1 MLARSERRLS
11 ILLDYV
17 QMLPNN
23 LQRPLANEPYP
34 IRRAKL
40 RCVGCKCFCSVLL
53 LALVAVLG
61 VCGSPVMAQSPD
73 SQRAEH
79 FEKHIRPMLVRH
91 CYECHSGGSNALKG
105 GLRLDYKDGLL
116 KGGDSGPAIVLGNA
130 SESLLIAAVKHDGL
144 EMPPGKKLAEAE
156 VREFTA
162 WIEQGAYDPRDHM
175 PKASDVGRETFEALY
190 QARRQWWSLQ
200 PITHPEP
207 PRVEKSQ
214 TLSEIDQFIVARLQ
228 EHQLNLAPVAD
239 RRTLAR
245 RAHFAITGLPPT
257 ETALAE
263 FLKDEDTKAWDRLID
278 RLLASPH
285 FGERWARHWMDV
297 VRYTDTYG
305 YEWDMPAK
313 GAWRY
318 RDYLIRAFNDDVRY
332 DQLVREHI
340 AGDLLPAPRVNEAL
354 GINESLIGPMFYQMG
369 EKRHGDSAEF
379 NGIHQEMLDN
389 KIDAFGKAFL
399 ATTVA
404 CARCHDHKLD
414 AISQNDY
421 YALGGMFMSARW
433 VTNTVDLPQH
443 NAAVRAEL
451 EKIKQQ
457 MRPALAEQWLAD
469 IAAISAETLQAVN
482 VTVPNRP
489 MEDLLHVWSQ
499 LQADQTAGKDIA
511 TSWTELAKR
520 YADESTRRITE
531 NAGHFAAV
539 VDFRDGVPQG
549 WSADGE
555 GLRSIVP
562 RGDFV
567 VSLTSEKAIDS
578 ILLGG
583 LCTNSLSPRMNG
595 ALRTPWTKLLGPGQ
609 FSFEVAG
616 GDFAARRIV
625 VDNAFLT
632 ERQQYLNNPLP
643 QWQMADG
650 LGSQADRNVYIE
662 FATKTSNP
670 NFPPRVGLGGACSE
684 EQAADPRSWFQLSRI
699 VKHVAPFSPH
709 DELTGILRLFEG
721 GTPQTTDDVVNR
733 YRTVLSNAVTAWQN
747 DTTNDN
753 DVRLLNWMLTTG
765 LLKNNTTSETAAP
778 AVKDLVLQYRT
789 AEAKLNVPATVNG
802 MADIDSPVDYRLNIR
817 GDYDQL
823 GDAVPHGPLRLLVD
837 VCQDASSRSGAPAL
851 ERTALEAPASS
862 ESPGRLEPPGQSVPR
877 LEPRNND
884 ISNAATHNRLELA
897 DLVASPRNP
906 LTARVYVNR
915 VWYWLFGAG
924 VVATTDDFGHV
935 GDRPS
940 HPELLDG
947 LAWRF
952 MNEGWSTKRLIRS
965 IMLSQ
970 TWQQSQDAAAGALD
984 VDPTNRLLHHFP
996 VQRLDAESLRDAM
1009 LAVSG
1014 RWDATLYGPTSNPNR
1029 LNEDDQKRLFSGP
1042 LDGLGRRSI
1051 YTKITIMEPPR
1062 FLATFNQPAP
1072 KIPTGRRDI
1081 SNTPAQ
1087 SLALLNDP
1095 FVTNQAEVWAAALI
1109 TRPDTS
1115 IESRLQHMFAKAIG
1129 REATYEELSLWK
1141 DAARDFAMS
1150 EHGAKAEQISAA
1162 EMLTSQSL
1170 WQTLAHAMFNIKE
1183 FLYVR

>member
-1 MLARSERRLS
+1 MRSWKQARVSRR
-11 ILLDYV
+11 YAGWV
-17 QMLPNN
+17 F
-23 LQRPLANEPYP
+23 
-34 IRRAKL
+34 
-40 RCVGCKCFCSVLL
+40 G
-53 LALVAVLG
+53 LALVAV
-61 VCGSPVMAQSPD
+61 VSSSPVMAQSPN
-73 SQRAEH
+73 SQQAEH
-79 FEKHIRPMLVRH
+79 FEKHIRPLLVRH
-91 CYECHSGGSNALKG
+91 CYECHSGGSNEVKG
-105 GLRLDYKDGLL
+105 GLRLDFKNAVL
-116 KGGDSGPAIVLGNA
+116 KGGDTGPAIVPGNA
-130 SESLLIAAVKHDGL
+130 SESLLIAAVKHEGL
-144 EMPPGKKLAEAE
+144 EMPPGKKLAESE
-156 VREFTA
+156 VRELSE
-162 WIEQGAYDPRDHM
+162 WITQGAYDPREHM
-175 PKASDVGRETFEALY
+175 PEASDVANQTFEALY
-190 QARRQWWSLQ
+190 QSRRQWWSLQ
-200 PITHPEP
+200 PITKSEP
-207 PRVEKSQ
+207 PRIENSESL
-214 TLSEIDQFIVARLQ
+214 TEIDSFIVARLQ
-228 EHQLNLAPVAD
+228 DHQLNPAPAAD

-257 ETALAE
+257 EAQLKE
-263 FLKDEDTKAWDRLID
+263 FLSDEDPNAWDRLID

-318 RDYLIRAFNDDVRY
+318 RDYLIRAFNDDVPF

-340 AGDLLPAPRVNEAL
+340 AGDLLKSPRINEAL

-414 AISQNDY
+414 AISQKDY
-421 YALGGMFMSARW
+421 YALGGLFMSARW
-433 VTNTVDLPQH
+433 VTNTVDLPER

-451 EKIKQQ
+451 EHIKQQ
-457 MRPALAEQWLAD
+457 LRPALAEQWHSD
-469 IAAISAETLQAVN
+469 IAAISAESLQAIN
-482 VTVPNRP
+482 VSVPNRP

-499 LQADQTAGKDIA
+499 LQTDLAAGKDIA
-511 TSWTELAKR
+511 ASWTESAKR
-520 YADESTRRITE
+520 YSDESTRRISE
-531 NAGHFAAV
+531 NAGHFTTV
-539 VDFRDGVPQG
+539 VDFRDGIPVG
-549 WSADGE
+549 WSVDGE
-555 GLRSIVP
+555 GLRTIIA

-567 VSLTSEKAIDS
+567 VSLAGEKVIDS

-595 ALRTPWTKLLGPGQ
+595 ALRTPWSKLIGPGQ

-643 QWQMADG
+643 KWLMANG
-650 LGSQADRNVYIE
+650 LASQADRNVYIE

-670 NFPPRVGLGGACSE
+670 NFPPRVGLGGACSD

-721 GTPQTTDDVVNR
+721 DTPQSSDDVISR

-747 DTTNDN
+747 DATSDN
-753 DVRLLNWMLTTG
+753 DVRLLNWMLTSS
-765 LLKNNTTSETAAP
+765 LLKNHATAETTAQ
-778 AVKDLVLQYRT
+778 AVKDLVHQYRA
-789 AEAKLNVPATVNG
+789 AEAKLPVTETVNG

-823 GDAVPHGPLRLLVD
+823 GDAVPHGSPGLLVD
-837 VCQDASSRSGAPAL
+837 VCRSTLSERGSDPLRQDKNSSLSPKGQPPV
-851 ERTALEAPASS
+851 RTA
-862 ESPGRLEPPGQSVPR
+862 
-877 LEPRNND
+877 D
-884 ISNAATHNRLELA
+884 RLELA
-897 DLVASPRNP
+897 ELVASPRNP

-915 VWYWLFGAG
+915 IWHWLFGAG
-924 VVATTDDFGHV
+924 LVATTDDFGHV
-935 GDRPS
+935 GDKPS
-940 HPELLDG
+940 HPELLDA

-952 MNEGWSTKRLIRS
+952 MNEGWSTKQLIRS
-965 IMLSQ
+965 ILLSR
-970 TWQQSQDAAAGALD
+970 TWQQSQAAADGAVD

-996 VQRLDAESLRDAM
+996 VQRLEAESIRDAM
-1009 LAVSG
+1009 LTVSG
-1014 RWDATLYGPTSNPNR
+1014 RLDATLYGPTSNPSR
-1029 LNEDDQKRLFSGP
+1029 LSEDGQKRLFSGP
-1042 LDGLGRRSI
+1042 LDGNGRRSI

-1081 SNTPAQ
+1081 ANTPAQ

-1095 FVTNQAEVWAAALI
+1095 FVTNQAEVWAAELI
-1109 TRPDTS
+1109 TRADTS
-1115 IESRLQHMFAKAIG
+1115 TESRLQHMFSKAIG
-1129 REATYEELSLWK
+1129 REATSHELSIWK
-1141 DAARDFAMS
+1141 DAARDFAD
-1150 EHGAKAEQISAA
+1150 AEQILEA
-1162 EMLTSQSL
+1162 EMLTSRSL

>member
-1 MLARSERRLS
+1 
-11 ILLDYV
+11 
-17 QMLPNN
+17 MLPNDQ
-23 LQRPLANEPYP
+23 QRPFTNHSYR
-34 IRRAKL
+34 IRRRKL
-40 RCVGCKCFCSVLL
+40 GYSCRRCFGWALW
-53 LALVAVLG
+53 LALVAIVSS
-61 VCGSPVMAQSPD
+61 SPVMAQPPNSR
-73 SQRAEH
+73 QAEH
-79 FEKHIRPMLVRH
+79 FEKHIRPLLVRH
-91 CYECHSGGSNALKG
+91 CYECHSSGSNEIKG
-105 GLRLDYKDGLL
+105 GLRLDFKDALL
-116 KGGDSGPAIVLGNA
+116 KGGDSGPAIVPGNA

-156 VREFTA
+156 VRELSD
-162 WIEQGAYDPRDHM
+162 WITQGAYDPREHM
-175 PKASDVGRETFEALY
+175 PDASSVANETFEALY
-190 QARRQWWSLQ
+190 QSRRQWWSLQ
-200 PITHPEP
+200 QITKPEP
-207 PRVEKSQ
+207 PHVENSES
-214 TLSEIDQFIVARLQ
+214 LSEIDRFIVARLQ
-228 EHQLNLAPVAD
+228 DHQLNPAPAAA

-257 ETALAE
+257 EVQLTE
-263 FLKDEDTKAWDRLID
+263 FLSDEDPNAWDRLVD

-318 RDYLIRAFNDDVRY
+318 RDYLIRAFNEDVPF

-340 AGDLLPAPRVNEAL
+340 AGDLLESPRINEAL

-414 AISQNDY
+414 AISQKDY
-421 YALGGMFMSARW
+421 YALGGLFMSARW
-433 VTNTVDLPQH
+433 VTNTVDLPER
-443 NAAVRAEL
+443 NAVARAEL
-451 EKIKQQ
+451 EHIKLQL
-457 MRPALAEQWLAD
+457 RPALAEQWLSD
-469 IAAISAETLQAVN
+469 IAAISAESLQVVN
-482 VTVPNRP
+482 VTVTNRP
-489 MEDLLHVWSQ
+489 MEDLLYAWTQ
-499 LQADQTAGKDIA
+499 LQTDQAAGKDIA

-520 YADESTRRITE
+520 YADESARRISE
-531 NAGHFAAV
+531 NAGHFASV
-539 VDFRDGVPQG
+539 VDFRDGLPEG
-549 WSADGE
+549 WSVDGE
-555 GLRSIVP
+555 GLRTIVP

-567 VSLTSEKAIDS
+567 VSLSGEKAIDS

-583 LCTNSLSPRMNG
+583 LCTNSVSPRMNG
-595 ALRTPWTKLLGPGQ
+595 ALRTPWSKLIGPGQ

-632 ERQQYLNNPLP
+632 ERQQYLSNPLP
-643 QWQMADG
+643 QWQMTDG
-650 LGSQADRNVYIE
+650 LASQQDRNVYIE

-670 NFPPRVGLGGACSE
+670 NFPPRVGLGGACSD

-699 VKHVAPFSPH
+699 VRHVAPFSPH
-709 DELTGILRLFEG
+709 DELTEILRLFAG
-721 GTPQTTDDVVNR
+721 DTPQSSEDVINR
-733 YRTVLSNAVTAWQN
+733 YRAVLSNAVTAWQI
-747 DTTNDN
+747 DTTSDN
-753 DVRLLNWMLTTG
+753 DVRLLNWLLTNG
-765 LLKNNTTSETAAP
+765 LLKNTATSESTSP
-778 AVKDLVLQYRT
+778 AIRNLVLQYRD
-789 AEAKLNVPATVNG
+789 AEAKLHVPATVNG

-823 GDAVPHGPLRLLVD
+823 DDAVPHGSPRLLVD
-837 VCQDASSRSGAPAL
+837 VCQKTESLSEKGSDPLGQDKNSSIIDVPLKGQTPF
-851 ERTALEAPASS
+851 RTA
-862 ESPGRLEPPGQSVPR
+862 
-877 LEPRNND
+877 D
-884 ISNAATHNRLELA
+884 RLELA
-897 DLVASPRNP
+897 GLVASSRNP

-915 VWYWLFGAG
+915 IWHWLFGAG
-924 VVATTDDFGHV
+924 LVATTDDFGHV
-935 GDRPS
+935 GDKPS
-940 HPELLDG
+940 HPELLDA

-952 MNEGWSTKRLIRS
+952 MNEGWSTKELIRS

-970 TWQQSQDAAAGALD
+970 TWQQSQDAADGALD

-1014 RWDATLYGPTSNPNR
+1014 RLDATLYGPTSNPSR
-1029 LNEDDQKRLFSGP
+1029 LSEDDQKRLFSGP

-1081 SNTPAQ
+1081 ANTPAQ

-1095 FVTNQAEVWAAALI
+1095 FVTNQADVWAAELI
-1109 TRPDTS
+1109 TRPDAS
-1115 IESRLQHMFAKAIG
+1115 IESRLQHMFLKAIG
-1129 REATYEELSLWK
+1129 REATLQELSIWK
-1141 DAARDFAMS
+1141 AAARDFAD
-1150 EHGAKAEQISAA
+1150 AEQIPEA
-1162 EMLTSQSL
+1162 EMLTSRSL
-1170 WQTLAHAMFNIKE
+1170 GQTLAHAMFNIKE

>member
-1 MLARSERRLS
+1 MLQHDQQLPLTNAPHRIRLRKMS
-11 ILLDYV
+11 TGCCRCSCWVLWL
-17 QMLPNN
+17 MLFAAASSS
-23 LQRPLANEPYP
+23 LA
-34 IRRAKL
+34 
-40 RCVGCKCFCSVLL
+40 
-53 LALVAVLG
+53 
-61 VCGSPVMAQSPD
+61 MAQPPNA
-73 SQRAEH
+73 QQTEH
-79 FEKHIRPMLVRH
+79 FEKHIRPLLVRH
-91 CYECHSGGSNALKG
+91 CYECHSGASNELKG
-105 GLRLDYKDGLL
+105 GLRLDFKDGLL
-116 KGGDSGPAIVLGNA
+116 KGGDSGPAIVPGNA
-130 SESLLIAAVKHDGL
+130 RQSLLIAAVKYDGL
-144 EMPPGKKLAEAE
+144 EMPPGRKLAESE
-156 VREFTA
+156 IFQLSN
-162 WIEQGAYDPRDHM
+162 WISQGAYDPRDHM
-175 PKASDVGRETFEALY
+175 PETSDVATETFEALY
-190 QARRQWWSLQ
+190 QSRRQWWSLQ
-200 PITHPEP
+200 PVRTPQQ
-207 PRVEKSQ
+207 PRIDSSE
-214 TLSEIDQFIVARLQ
+214 TLSEIDRFIVARLQ
-228 EHQLNLAPVAD
+228 EHQLNQAPPAD

-257 ETALAE
+257 EGQLAE
-263 FLKDEDTKAWDRLID
+263 FLSDEDLHAWDRLVD

-318 RDYLIRAFNDDVRY
+318 RDYLIRAFNNDVPF

-340 AGDLLPAPRVNEAL
+340 AGDLLESPRIDQAL

-414 AISQNDY
+414 AISQKDY
-421 YALGGMFMSARW
+421 YALGGLFMSARW
-433 VTNTVDLPQH
+433 VTNTVDLPER
-443 NAAVRAEL
+443 NTLVRAEL
-451 EKIKQQ
+451 EQIKQQ
-457 MRPALAEQWLAD
+457 LHPVLADQWLSD
-469 IAAISAETLQAVN
+469 IATISAESLQATN

-489 MEDLLHVWSQ
+489 MEDLLHAWSQ
-499 LQADQTAGKDIA
+499 LQADQAAGKDVA
-511 TSWTELAKR
+511 TSWTELAKH
-520 YADESTRRITE
+520 YSDESTRRIAE
-531 NAGHFAAV
+531 NAGHFATV
-539 VDFRDGVPQG
+539 VDFRDGIPDG
-549 WSADGE
+549 WSVDGE
-555 GLRSIVP
+555 GLRTIVP

-567 VSLTSEKAIDS
+567 VSLTGEKAIDA
-578 ILLGG
+578 ILVGG

-595 ALRTPWTKLLGPGQ
+595 ALRTPWTKLIGPGQ

-632 ERQQYLNNPLP
+632 ERQQYLNNLLP
-643 QWQMADG
+643 KWQLADG
-650 LGSQADRNVYIE
+650 LAAQTDRNVYME

-684 EQAADPRSWFQLSRI
+684 EQAADPRSWFQVSRV

-709 DELTGILRLFEG
+709 DELTAILRLFEG
-721 GTPQTTDDVVNR
+721 DTPQSPDDVINR
-733 YRTVLSNAVTAWQN
+733 YRTVLSNAVAAWEN
-747 DTTNDN
+747 NKTSDDH
-753 DVRLLNWMLTTG
+753 VRLLNWMLANG
-765 LLKNNTTSETAAP
+765 LLKNNATSETAAP
-778 AVKDLVLQYRT
+778 DVKALVLQYRD
-789 AEAKLNVPATVNG
+789 AEAKLHVPATVNG
-802 MADIDSPVDYRLNIR
+802 MADIDSPIDYRLNIR

-837 VCQDASSRSGAPAL
+837 VCQNAVSEKGSDPPKGQPPF
-851 ERTALEAPASS
+851 RTA
-862 ESPGRLEPPGQSVPR
+862 
-877 LEPRNND
+877 D
-884 ISNAATHNRLELA
+884 RLELA
-897 DLVASPRNP
+897 ELVASPRNP

-915 VWYWLFGAG
+915 IWYWLFGAG
-924 VVATTDDFGHV
+924 LVATTDDFGHV
-935 GDRPS
+935 GEQPS
-940 HPELLDG
+940 HPELLDA

-965 IMLSQ
+965 IVVSR
-970 TWQQSQDAAAGALD
+970 TWQQSQDAAAGAVD

-1009 LAVSG
+1009 LIVSG
-1014 RWDATLYGPTSNPNR
+1014 RLDATLYGPTSNPSR
-1029 LNEDDQKRLFSGP
+1029 LSEDDQKRLFSGP

-1081 SNTPAQ
+1081 TNTPTQ

-1095 FVTNQAEVWAAALI
+1095 FVTNQAEVWAAELI

-1115 IESRLQHMFAKAIG
+1115 IESRLQHMFSKAIG
-1129 REATYEELSLWK
+1129 REATSQELSLWK
-1141 DAARDFAMS
+1141 NATCDFAV
-1150 EHGAKAEQISAA
+1150 AEQIPKA
-1162 EMLTSQSL
+1162 EMLTSGSL

>member
-1 MLARSERRLS
+1 
-11 ILLDYV
+11 
-17 QMLPNN
+17 MLPND
-23 LQRPLANEPYP
+23 LQRPLANEPNW
-34 IRRAKL
+34 IHDWKLACDSRR
-40 RCVGCKCFCSVLL
+40 CFGWALWL
-53 LALVAVLG
+53 ILVAAV
-61 VCGSPVMAQSPD
+61 SDPPVMAQPPD
-73 SQRAEH
+73 SQQAEH
-79 FEKHIRPMLVRH
+79 FEKHIRPLLVRH
-91 CYECHSGGSNALKG
+91 CYECHSGGSNEVKG
-105 GLRLDYKDGLL
+105 GLRLDFKDALL
-116 KGGDSGPAIVLGNA
+116 KGGDSGPAIVPGNA
-130 SESLLIAAVKHDGL
+130 SESLLIAAVKHEGL
-144 EMPPGKKLAEAE
+144 EMPPGKKLAESE
-156 VREFTA
+156 VRELSN
-162 WIEQGAYDPRDHM
+162 WIAQGAYDPRDHM
-175 PKASDVGRETFEALY
+175 PKASDVASETFEALY
-190 QARRQWWSLQ
+190 QSRRQWWSLQ
-200 PITHPEP
+200 PITQPEP
-207 PRVEKSQ
+207 PHVETSQ
-214 TLSEIDQFIVARLQ
+214 SLSEIDQFIVSRLHD
-228 EHQLNLAPVAD
+228 HQLNLAPPAD

-257 ETALAE
+257 EAQLAE
-263 FLKDEDTKAWDRLID
+263 FLNDEDSKAWDRLID

-318 RDYLIRAFNDDVRY
+318 RDYLIRAFNDDVPF

-340 AGDLLPAPRVNEAL
+340 AGDLLESPRINEAL

-414 AISQNDY
+414 AISQKDY
-421 YALGGMFMSARW
+421 YALGGLFMSARW
-433 VTNTVDLPQH
+433 VTNTVDLPEH

-451 EKIKQQ
+451 ERIKQQ
-457 MRPALAEQWLAD
+457 LRPRLAEQWLSD
-469 IAAISAETLQAVN
+469 IATISAESLQAVN

-499 LQADQTAGKDIA
+499 LQADQATGKDVA

-520 YADESTRRITE
+520 YADESTRRISE

-539 VDFRDGVPQG
+539 VDFRDGIPEG
-549 WSADGE
+549 WSVDGE
-555 GLRSIVP
+555 GLRKIVP

-567 VSLTSEKAIDS
+567 VSLTGEKGIDS
-578 ILLGG
+578 VLLGG

-595 ALRTPWTKLLGPGQ
+595 ALRTPWTKLIGPGQ
-609 FSFEVAG
+609 LSFEVAG

-643 QWQMADG
+643 QWLMADG
-650 LGSQADRNVYIE
+650 LASQADRNVYIE

-709 DELTGILRLFEG
+709 DELTGIVRLVEG
-721 GTPQTTDDVVNR
+721 VTPQSTDDVISR

-747 DTTNDN
+747 ETTSDN
-753 DVRLLNWMLTTG
+753 DVRLLNWMLTNG
-765 LLKNNTTSETAAP
+765 LLKNNATSEAAAP
-778 AVKDLVLQYRT
+778 AVKDLVLQYRA

-802 MADIDSPVDYRLNIR
+802 MADIDSPVDYRLNVR

-837 VCQDASSRSGAPAL
+837 VCQNASPRSGAPVL
-851 ERTALEAPASS
+851 ERKALEAPAFS
-862 ESPGRLEPPGQSVPR
+862 ENPARLEPPEQFIPS
-877 LEPRNND
+877 LESRNKD
-884 ISNAATHNRLELA
+884 TIHASAHNRLELA
-897 DLVASPRNP
+897 ELVASPRNP

-915 VWYWLFGAG
+915 IWYWLFGG
-924 VVATTDDFGHV
+924 GLVATTDDFGHV

-940 HPELLDG
+940 HPELLDA

-952 MNEGWSTKRLIRS
+952 MHEGWSTKRLIRS
-965 IMLSQ
+965 IVLSQ
-970 TWQQSQDAAAGALD
+970 TWQQSQDAATGALD

-1009 LAVSG
+1009 LAVSD
-1014 RWDATLYGPTSNPNR
+1014 RLDATLHGPTSNPNR
-1029 LNEDDQKRLFSGP
+1029 LSEDGQKRLFSGP

-1081 SNTPAQ
+1081 ANTPAQ

-1095 FVTNQAEVWAAALI
+1095 FVTNQAEVWAAELI

-1115 IESRLQHMFAKAIG
+1115 IESRLQHMFSKAIG
-1129 REATYEELSLWK
+1129 REATSEELSLWK
-1141 DAARDFAMS
+1141 NAARDFAN
-1150 EHGAKAEQISAA
+1150 AEQIPDAD
-1162 EMLTSQSL
+1162 MLTSGSL

>member
-1 MLARSERRLS
+1 MVSHS
-11 ILLDYV
+11 
-17 QMLPNN
+17 
-23 LQRPLANEPYP
+23 LQRPVANELSEN
-34 IRRAKL
+34 RRRKAAFQSWTCCGWAL
-40 RCVGCKCFCSVLL
+40 CLT
-53 LALVAVLG
+53 LVAASG
-61 VCGSPVMAQSPD
+61 GSAVMAQPLISE
-73 SQRAEH
+73 RAEH
-79 FEKHIRPMLVRH
+79 FEKHVRPLLVRH
-91 CYECHSGGSNALKG
+91 CYECHSGGSNEVKG
-105 GLRLDYKDGLL
+105 QLRLDFKDGLL
-116 KGGDSGPAIVLGNA
+116 KGGDSGAAIVPGNA
-130 SESLLIAAVKHDGL
+130 GESLLISAVKHDGL
-144 EMPPGKKLAEAE
+144 EMPPGKKIAESE
-156 VREFTA
+156 IRELTE
-162 WIEQGAYDPRDHM
+162 WIEQGAYDPRDQM
-175 PKASDVGRETFEALY
+175 PKASDVASETFEALY
-190 QARRQWWSLQ
+190 QSRRQWWSLQ
-200 PITHPEP
+200 PIKQPESSN
-207 PRVEKSQ
+207 VEESES
-214 TLSEIDQFIVARLQ
+214 LSEIDQFIATRLQ
-228 EHQLNLAPVAD
+228 EYQLNPAPPAD

-257 ETALAE
+257 EAQLTE
-263 FLKDEDTKAWDRLID
+263 FLSDEDSKAWDHLID
-278 RLLASPH
+278 RLLSSSH

-318 RDYLIRAFNDDVRY
+318 RDYLIRAFNEDVPF

-340 AGDLLPAPRVNEAL
+340 AGDLLESPRINEAL
-354 GINESLIGPMFYQMG
+354 GLNESLIGPMFYQMG

-414 AISQNDY
+414 AISQKDY

-433 VTNTVDLPQH
+433 VTNTVDLPER
-443 NAAVRAEL
+443 NASGRAEL
-451 EKIKQQ
+451 EQIKQQ
-457 MRPALAEQWLAD
+457 LRPLLAEQWLSD
-469 IAAISAETLQAVN
+469 IAAISTESLQAIN
-482 VTVPNRP
+482 VIVPNRP

-499 LQADQTAGKDIA
+499 LQTDQAAGKDIA

-520 YADESTRRITE
+520 YADESTRRIAE
-531 NAGHFAAV
+531 NAGHFTAV
-539 VDFRDGVPQG
+539 VDFRDGVPPG

-567 VSLTSEKAIDS
+567 VSLTGEKAIDS
-578 ILLGG
+578 VLLGG

-595 ALRTPWTKLLGPGQ
+595 ALRTPWTKLIGPGQ

-643 QWQMADG
+643 QWQMNDG
-650 LGSQADRNVYIE
+650 LASQSDRNVYIE

-684 EQAADPRSWFQLSRI
+684 AQSADPRSWFQLSRI
-699 VKHVAPFSPH
+699 VRHVAPFSPH

-721 GTPQTTDDVVNR
+721 ATPQSSDDTVSR
-733 YRTVLSNAVTAWQN
+733 YRAVLTSAVIAWRN
-747 DTTNDN
+747 EATSDN
-753 DVRLLNWMLTTG
+753 DVRLMNWMLANG
-765 LLKNNTTSETAAP
+765 LLKNNATSETTASAI
-778 AVKDLVLQYRT
+778 KDLVLKYRVV
-789 AEAKLNVPATVNG
+789 EAKLNVPATVNG
-802 MADIDSPVDYRLNIR
+802 MANIDSPVDYRLNIR

-823 GDAVPHGPLRLLVD
+823 GDAVPHGPIRLLVD
-837 VCQDASSRSGAPAL
+837 VCQNAISRPGAQAWERHAL
-851 ERTALEAPASS
+851 ESSASS
-862 ESPGRLEPPGQSVPR
+862 ENPASLDPQTKASE
-877 LEPRNND
+877 D
-884 ISNAATHNRLELA
+884 IVAAAKDSRLELA
-897 DLVASPRNP
+897 DLVANPRNP

-915 VWYWLFGAG
+915 VWHWLFGAG
-924 VVATTDDFGHV
+924 IVATTDDFGHV
-935 GDRPS
+935 GDKPS
-940 HPELLDG
+940 HPELLDA

-965 IMLSQ
+965 IVLSR
-970 TWQQSQDAAAGALD
+970 TWQQSQDVASGALD

-996 VQRLDAESLRDAM
+996 VQRLDAESLRDAI

-1014 RWDATLYGPTSNPNR
+1014 RLDATLYGPTSDPNR

-1081 SNTPAQ
+1081 ANTPAQ

-1095 FVTNQAEVWAAALI
+1095 FVTNQADVWAAELI
-1109 TRPDTS
+1109 TRSDTS
-1115 IESRLQHMFAKAIG
+1115 IESRLQHMFSKAIG
-1129 REATYEELSLWK
+1129 RQATSEELSLWK
-1141 DAARDFAMS
+1141 DAATDFAGS
-1150 EHGAKAEQISAA
+1150 EHIPDAD
-1162 EMLTSQSL
+1162 MLTSHSL

>member
-1 MLARSERRLS
+1 MLS
-11 ILLDYV
+11 
-17 QMLPNN
+17 NN
-23 LQRPLANEPYP
+23 LQRPLANDPYRIHRMKP
-34 IRRAKL
+34 ACDSYGCIRWAL
-40 RCVGCKCFCSVLL
+40 W
-53 LALVAVLG
+53 LAFVAV
-61 VCGSPVMAQSPD
+61 VSGSPAMAQPPN
-73 SQRAEH
+73 SQQAEQ
-79 FEKHIRPMLVRH
+79 FEKHIRPLLVRH
-91 CYECHSGGSNALKG
+91 CYECHSGGSNEVKG
-105 GLRLDYKDGLL
+105 GLRLDFKDAVL
-116 KGGDSGPAIVLGNA
+116 KGGDSGPAIVPGNA
-130 SESLLIAAVKHDGL
+130 SESLLITAVKHDGL
-144 EMPPGKKLAEAE
+144 EMPPGKKLAESE
-156 VREFTA
+156 VRELSD
-162 WIEQGAYDPRDHM
+162 WIAQGAYDPRDHM
-175 PKASDVGRETFEALY
+175 PTASDVANETFEALY
-190 QARRQWWSLQ
+190 QSRRQWWSLQ
-200 PITHPEP
+200 PIAQPEP
-207 PRVEKSQ
+207 PHVEKSQ
-214 TLSEIDQFIVARLQ
+214 TLSEIDQFIVARLHD
-228 EHQLNLAPVAD
+228 HQLNPAPPAD

-257 ETALAE
+257 EAELTE
-263 FLKDEDTKAWDRLID
+263 FLSDETPNAWDRLID

-318 RDYLIRAFNDDVRY
+318 RDYLIRAFNDDVPF

-340 AGDLLPAPRVNEAL
+340 AGDLLEPPRINDAL

-421 YALGGMFMSARW
+421 YALGGLFMSARW
-433 VTNTVDLPQH
+433 VTNTVDLPEH
-443 NAAVRAEL
+443 NASVRAEL
-451 EKIKQQ
+451 EQIKLQL
-457 MRPALAEQWLAD
+457 RPRLAEQWLSD
-469 IAAISAETLQAVN
+469 IAAISAESLRAVN
-482 VTVPNRP
+482 VAVPNRP

-499 LQADQTAGKDIA
+499 LQSDQAAGKVFA

-520 YADESTRRITE
+520 YADESTRRISE
-531 NAGHFAAV
+531 NAAHFAAV
-539 VDFRDGVPQG
+539 VDFRDGIPEG

-555 GLRSIVP
+555 GLRTIVP

-567 VSLTSEKAIDS
+567 VSLAGEKAIDA

-595 ALRTPWTKLLGPGQ
+595 ALRTPWTKLIGPGQ
-609 FSFEVAG
+609 CSFEVAG

-632 ERQQYLNNPLP
+632 ERQQYLNNPSP

-699 VKHVAPFSPH
+699 VKHAAPFSPH

-721 GTPQTTDDVVNR
+721 VTPQSSDDVINR
-733 YRTVLSNAVTAWQN
+733 YRTVLSSAVTAWKD
-747 DTTNDN
+747 DTTNDS
-753 DVRLLNWMLTTG
+753 DVRLLNWMLTNG
-765 LLKNNTTSETAAP
+765 LLKNSATSETAAL
-778 AVKDLVLQYRT
+778 AVKDLVLQYRAT
-789 AEAKLNVPATVNG
+789 EAKLNVPATVNG
-802 MADIDSPVDYRLNIR
+802 MADIDSPVDYRLNVR

-823 GDAVPHGPLRLLVD
+823 GESVPHGSPRLLVD

-862 ESPGRLEPPGQSVPR
+862 ENPGRQEPPPGQSVPR
-877 LEPRNND
+877 QEPRNKETAD
-884 ISNAATHNRLELA
+884 TEGTFDASIHNRLELA
-897 DLVASPRNP
+897 ELVASPRNP

-915 VWYWLFGAG
+915 IWYWMFGAG
-924 VVATTDDFGHV
+924 LVATTDDFGHV

-940 HPELLDG
+940 HPELLDA

-952 MNEGWSTKRLIRS
+952 MNEGWSTKQLIHS
-965 IMLSQ
+965 IVLSQ
-970 TWQQSQDAAAGALD
+970 TWQQSQDAAAGALE

-1014 RWDATLYGPTSNPNR
+1014 RLDATLYGPTSNPSR

-1081 SNTPAQ
+1081 ANTPAQ

-1095 FVTNQAEVWAAALI
+1095 FVTNQAEVWAAELI

-1115 IESRLQHMFAKAIG
+1115 IESRLQHMFSKAIG
-1129 REATYEELSLWK
+1129 REATSAELSLWK
-1141 DAARDFAMS
+1141 DAARDFAD
-1150 EHGAKAEQISAA
+1150 AEQIPDA
-1162 EMLTSQSL
+1162 EMLTSGSL

>member
-1 MLARSERRLS
+1 
-11 ILLDYV
+11 
-17 QMLPNN
+17 MLPNDQ
-23 LQRPLANEPYP
+23 QRPSANQPYRIHLRKLAGQS
-34 IRRAKL
+34 RRF
-40 RCVGCKCFCSVLL
+40 FC
-53 LALVAVLG
+53 LAFALMFVAIVP
-61 VCGSPVMAQSPD
+61 GSPAMAQPPKT
-73 SQRAEH
+73 QQAEH
-79 FEKHIRPMLVRH
+79 FERHIRPLLVRH
-91 CYECHSGGSNALKG
+91 CYECHSGGSNELKG
-105 GLRLDYKDGLL
+105 GLRLDFKDGLL
-116 KGGDSGPAIVLGNA
+116 NGGDSGPAVVPGNA
-130 SESLLIAAVKHDGL
+130 SESLLISAVKHDGL
-144 EMPPGKKLAEAE
+144 EMPPGKKLTESE
-156 VREFTA
+156 IRELSD
-162 WIEQGAYDPRDHM
+162 WITHGAYDPREHM
-175 PKASDVGRETFEALY
+175 PKASDVASETFEALY
-190 QARRQWWSLQ
+190 QSRRQWWSLQ

-207 PRVEKSQ
+207 PGIAGAES
-214 TLSEIDQFIVARLQ
+214 LHEIDQFIIARLR
-228 EHQLNLAPVAD
+228 EHQLNPAPPAD

-257 ETALAE
+257 EVQLAE
-263 FLKDEDTKAWDRLID
+263 FLSDENPNAWDRLVD

-318 RDYLIRAFNDDVRY
+318 RDYLIRAFNDDVPF

-340 AGDLLPAPRVNEAL
+340 AGDLLESPRINQAL
-354 GINESLIGPMFYQMG
+354 GINESRIGPMFYQMG

-399 ATTVA
+399 ATTIA

-414 AISQNDY
+414 AISQKDY

-433 VTNTVDLPQH
+433 VTNTVDLPER
-443 NAAVRAEL
+443 NAAIRAEL
-451 EKIKQQ
+451 EQIKQQ
-457 MRPALAEQWLAD
+457 LRPRLAEQWLAD
-469 IAAISAETLQAVN
+469 IAAISAESLQAVN

-489 MEDLLHVWSQ
+489 MEDPLHAWSHF
-499 LQADQTAGKDIA
+499 QADLTAGKDVA
-511 TSWTELAKR
+511 TSWMEIGKR
-520 YADESTRRITE
+520 CADESTRRIAE
-531 NAGHFAAV
+531 NAGHFATI
-539 VDFRDGVPQG
+539 VDFRDGIPEG
-549 WSADGE
+549 WSVDGE
-555 GLRSIVP
+555 GLRTIVP

-567 VSLTSEKAIDS
+567 VSLTGEKAIDS
-578 ILLGG
+578 VLLGG
-583 LCTNSLSPRMNG
+583 LCSNSISPRLNG
-595 ALRTPWTKLLGPGQ
+595 AVRTPWTKLIGPGQ

-632 ERQQYLNNPLP
+632 ERQQYVNNPLP
-643 QWQMADG
+643 KWQMADG
-650 LGSQADRNVYIE
+650 LASQADRNVYIE

-709 DELTGILRLFEG
+709 DELTGILRLFKDDP
-721 GTPQTTDDVVNR
+721 PQSTDDVVNR
-733 YRTVLSNAVTAWQN
+733 YRTVLADSMTAWKN
-747 DTTNDN
+747 EKADDN
-753 DVRLLNWMLTTG
+753 DVRLLNWMLTNG
-765 LLKNNTTSETAAP
+765 LLKNIATSGTFAP
-778 AVKDLVLQYRT
+778 EIVDLVRQYRNV
-789 AEAKLNVPATVNG
+789 EARLHVPATVNG
-802 MADIDSPVDYRLNIR
+802 MADVDSPIDYRLNIR

-837 VCQDASSRSGAPAL
+837 VCQ
-851 ERTALEAPASS
+851 
-862 ESPGRLEPPGQSVPR
+862 
-877 LEPRNND
+877 
-884 ISNAATHNRLELA
+884 NAATSATSDLQSLDNLKPDRLQLA
-897 DLVASPRNP
+897 KLVASPRNP

-915 VWYWLFGAG
+915 VWHWLFGAG
-924 VVATTDDFGHV
+924 LVATTDDFGHV

-940 HPELLDG
+940 HPELLDA
-947 LAWRF
+947 LAWQF
-952 MNEGWSTKRLIRS
+952 MNEGWSTKQLIRS
-965 IMLSQ
+965 IVLSH

-996 VQRLDAESLRDAM
+996 VQRLDAESLRDAT

-1014 RWDATLYGPTSNPNR
+1014 RLDATLYGPTSNPSR
-1029 LNEDDQKRLFSGP
+1029 LSEDVQKRLFSGP

-1095 FVTNQAEVWAAALI
+1095 FVTNQAEVWAAELI
-1109 TRPDTS
+1109 SRPDTS
-1115 IESRLQHMFAKAIG
+1115 VESRLQHMFSKAIG
-1129 REATYEELSLWK
+1129 REATSDELSLWK
-1141 DAARDFAMS
+1141 DAARDFAVAEKFS
-1150 EHGAKAEQISAA
+1150 EAN
-1162 EMLTSQSL
+1162 MLASSSL